1 MVIDDLMIPFLGL
14 YLPLN
19 SPFMGFHHL
28 AMKNN
33 TQKYYIINSKES
45 LQILRK
51 IIKENFYHISTPL
64 SFENGSLLKH

>member
-1 MVIDDLMIPFLGL
+1 VIIDDLRIPFLGL

-19 SPFMGFHHL
+19 SPFMIFHHL
-28 AMKNN
+28 AMKKN
-33 TQKYYIINSKES
+33 TQKYYIINSRES

-51 IIKENFYHISTPL
+51 IIKENFPHISTPF